1 MKPRILIVD
10 DSNRWVMHH
19 SAVVHQIFDGNIETD
34 IANSAKEGVE
44 KLTSSIDCPYNFILT
59 DMQMEPDFL
68 PLFAG
73 EWFIKQI
80 KNFNEYKKTKIIAI
94 SAAENLKQIAK
105 NYGVSYIP
113 KYKCNDINAYCNEL
127 LKKE

>member
-1 MKPRILIVD
+1 MNPRILIVD
-10 DSNRWVMHH
+10 DSSRWILHH
-19 SAVVHQIFDGNIETD
+19 QEIIRQIFNNNID
-34 IANSAKEGVE
+34 IDTANSAKEGVE
-44 KLTSSIDCPYNFILT
+44 RLTASIDKPYNFILT

-80 KNFNEYKKTKIIAI
+80 KFFNEYKNTKIIAV

-105 NYGVSYIP
+105 NYDVDYIP
-113 KYKCNDINAYCNEL
+113 KYMCNDINSYCNKL
-127 LKKE
+127 LKSE

>member
-1 MKPRILIVD
+1 
-10 DSNRWVMHH
+10 MHH
-19 SAVVHQIFDGNIETD
+19 QEIIRQIFNNNID
-34 IANSAKEGVE
+34 IYTANSSKEGVE
-44 KLTSSIDCPYNFILT
+44 RLTASIDKPYNFILT

-80 KNFNEYKKTKIIAI
+80 KFFNEYKNTKIIAV

-105 NYGVSYIP
+105 NYDVDYIP
-113 KYKCNDINAYCNEL
+113 KYMCNDINSYCNKL
-127 LKKE
+127 LKSE